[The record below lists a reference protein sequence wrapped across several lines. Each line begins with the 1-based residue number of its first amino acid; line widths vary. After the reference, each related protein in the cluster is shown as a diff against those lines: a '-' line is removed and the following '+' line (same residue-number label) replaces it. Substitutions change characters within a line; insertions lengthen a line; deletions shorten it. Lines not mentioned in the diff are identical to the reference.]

1 MTFLTFSCCQLFYLH
16 RTIDR
21 QSFEANFHVFAR
33 HSNALDRQENKSTT
47 NFAAFSSD
55 RKWKTY
61 KASIFFFFGMCGW
74 RKKKKIKT
82 ANWMEISAWKRV
94 QKSFI
99 RYAHPISTFL
109 EIYIFL
115 YFSRNCMRFAARLFS
130 HTPVVSS
137 STVTASTYIN
147 PLANPISVDQ
157 FLFFL

>member
-21 QSFEANFHVFAR
+21 QSLEANFHVFAR

-99 RYAHPISTFL
+99 RSAHPISTFL
-109 EIYIFL
+109 EIYL
-115 YFSRNCMRFAARLFS
+115 YFIFFQETACVLLQGYF

-137 STVTASTYIN
+137 STVPASTYIN